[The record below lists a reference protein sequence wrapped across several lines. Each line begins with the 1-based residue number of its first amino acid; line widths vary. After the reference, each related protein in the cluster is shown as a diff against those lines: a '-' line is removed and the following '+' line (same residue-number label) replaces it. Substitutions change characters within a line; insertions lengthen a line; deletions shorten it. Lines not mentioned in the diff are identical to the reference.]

1 MWLSGST
8 PAVTPSGK
16 LGQNFD
22 PKRNSLNF
30 LRLVLALT
38 VIASHAIGLGQF
50 GNDWI
55 GNRSTIGE
63 VAVYGF
69 FGISGY
75 LIAGSAVR
83 NSFGRYLWQ
92 RFLRIFPAF
101 WVCLVVTAFGFGV
114 IAWLYVP
121 GHGSLWT
128 YLTQS
133 GGPIDYLSHNYLL
146 RIKQQTISGTLAGVP
161 YASVWNGSLWT
172 LFYEFVCYVM
182 LGLLALTRILRRR
195 LLVVLLAASVWVAEI
210 VVTSVPG
217 LNAHVNALNNPD
229 LMRVLILVPI
239 FLTGT
244 LIYLYQE
251 TLPDSGWLA
260 IGSGVLV
267 VVGLALPLGNTLP
280 GYTLTSMDLT
290 AAFITYPLLWLGVH
304 LPLQRVG
311 ATNDY
316 SYGMYIYAFPI
327 QQLLALWGIY
337 RWGYVPYLLSAVVLT
352 AAAAVASWWLIEKR
366 ALRLKA
372 WSPRPAMQPGASP
385 GSG

>member
-1 MWLSGST
+1 
-8 PAVTPSGK
+8 
-16 LGQNFD
+16 
-22 PKRNSLNF
+22 
-30 LRLVLALT
+30 
-38 VIASHAIGLGQF
+38 
-50 GNDWI
+50 
-55 GNRSTIGE
+55 
-63 VAVYGF
+63 
-69 FGISGY
+69 
-75 LIAGSAVR
+75 
-83 NSFGRYLWQ
+83 
-92 RFLRIFPAF
+92 
-101 WVCLVVTAFGFGV
+101 
-114 IAWLYVP
+114 
-121 GHGSLWT
+121 
-128 YLTQS
+128 
-133 GGPIDYLSHNYLL
+133 
-146 RIKQQTISGTLAGVP
+146 
-161 YASVWNGSLWT
+161 
-172 LFYEFVCYVM
+172 
-182 LGLLALTRILRRR
+182 
-195 LLVVLLAASVWVAEI
+195 LVVLLAVSVWVAEI